1 MAAVSNK
8 KGEGVNLLGSA
19 ASRRAQGTSLV
30 FEPHLRPTGI
40 SILQRAIGLECQ
52 VDGTAQFMRNE
63 MADKGLDHGR
73 TGPEPRSAD
82 RQAPAT

>member
-8 KGEGVNLLGSA
+8 KEGVNLLGST
-19 ASRRAQGTSLV
+19 ASKRAQGTSLV

-63 MADKGLDHGR
+63 MADKGLDHSR
-73 TGPEPRSAD
+73 TGPELRSAD